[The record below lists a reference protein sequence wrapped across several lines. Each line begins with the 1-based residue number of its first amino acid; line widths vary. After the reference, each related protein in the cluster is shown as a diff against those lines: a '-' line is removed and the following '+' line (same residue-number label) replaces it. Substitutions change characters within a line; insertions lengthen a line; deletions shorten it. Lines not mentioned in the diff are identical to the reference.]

1 MEVKMKK
8 HRILKSLIT
17 FVLAL
22 ALSITLLPSQFVYA
36 ADGGNYDGSG
46 TGSEGVS
53 GGYIEGAS
61 ASKQA
66 VRVYVIKEDGTAIT
80 QAVDLFFGSQQSG
93 NYMNGQELGYAVTKL
108 VDLSHIS
115 SITKNTAPSGMP
127 TPFKFTGGS
136 FIANGSALNTWAMT
150 PNGAGALNIDELIF
164 DVWGQDILDLFKDT
178 SEVYYLCLEPIV
190 WHGLYI
196 GKTYT
201 GVNFYDTA
209 KDWMLLYMDL
219 GIGTNTYMKSLDCA
233 ILQTCMMLD
242 YPILGQ
248 DTNFTLY
255 SNITQSVVQTTG
267 YGVHVYS
274 NQLGGQTTCD
284 EPQQPSPHNPPTE
297 SNGKVTIVK
306 SYRIK
311 DSNNNYEHVA
321 TTYTS
326 NLDGNIQ
333 IENEQGWNVVG
344 WRASTT
350 TNTGVVGAP
359 TWNAPSDQGEG
370 NKAQK
375 VNIKP
380 NNCLYV
386 LLEKIEEEPEE
397 LGDYDYIISQ
407 SRITKKISMSAPV
420 SSNGTL
426 QGILNKEFKWKIA
439 AHPECQGHSCH
450 GCRCPG
456 HYETCDACGGS
467 GGTDE
472 APCGSCGGSGEVEN
486 TERCYFFAKNG
497 AIVPNYQHVTGK

>member
-1 MEVKMKK
+1 MKK
-8 HRILKSLIT
+8 QKLKNLIAFILVVVLSLIM
-17 FVLAL
+17 
-22 ALSITLLPSQFVYA
+22 LPSQIVYA
-36 ADGGNYDGSG
+36 DYDGGG
-46 TGSEGVS
+46 TGNEGVS

-80 QAVDLFFGSQQSG
+80 QAVDLFFGSQASG
-93 NYMNGQELGYAVTKL
+93 TYIRGQDFGYAVTKL
-108 VDLSHIS
+108 VNLSHIS
-115 SITKNTAPSGMP
+115 SINTGTAPSGMP

-136 FIANGSALNTWAMT
+136 FIGNGSALNEWAMS
-150 PNGAGALNIDELIF
+150 PNGNGGYNIEDLILS
-164 DVWGQDILDLFKDT
+164 VWGQDILDLFKDT

-190 WHGLYI
+190 WHGFYI

-201 GVNFYDTA
+201 GVNFYGTA

-248 DTNFTLY
+248 DVNFTKY
-255 SNITQSVVQTTG
+255 SNITQSDVQTTG
-267 YGVHVYS
+267 FGVHVYS

-284 EPQQPSPHNPPTE
+284 EPQQPTPHNPPTE

-333 IENEQGWNVVG
+333 IENEQGWTVVG

-350 TNTGVVGAP
+350 TNTGVTSVP
-359 TWNAPSDQGEG
+359 WNAPSDQGEG

-386 LLEKIEEEPEE
+386 LLEKVEEEPEE

-426 QGILNKEFKWKIA
+426 RGITNKEFKWSIA

-450 GCRCPG
+450 GCGCPG
-456 HYETCDACGGS
+456 CPA
-467 GGTDE
+467 
-472 APCGSCGGSGEVEN
+472 AN
-486 TERCYFFAKNG
+486 
-497 AIVPNYQHVTGK
+497 

>member
-1 MEVKMKK
+1 MKK
-8 HRILKSLIT
+8 HKMLKSLTAFILT
-17 FVLAL
+17 VL
-22 ALSITLLPSQFVYA
+22 LSLIMIPSQIVYA
-36 ADGGNYDGSG
+36 DYDGGG
-46 TGSEGVS
+46 TGNEGVS

-61 ASKQA
+61 VSKQA

-93 NYMNGQELGYAVTKL
+93 NYMNGHELGYAVTKL

-115 SITKNTAPSGMP
+115 SIAKGTAPSGMP

-136 FIANGSALNTWAMT
+136 FIGNGSALNTWAMS
-150 PNGAGALNIDELIF
+150 PNGNGGYNIEDLILS
-164 DVWGQDILDLFKDT
+164 VWGQDILDLFKDT

-201 GVNFYDTA
+201 GVNFYGTA

-248 DTNFTLY
+248 DTNFTKY
-255 SNITQSVVQTTG
+255 SNLTQLDVQTTG

-344 WRASTT
+344 WRASST
-350 TNTGVVGAP
+350 TNTGVTSVP
-359 TWNAPSDQGEG
+359 WNAPSDQGEG

-380 NNCLYV
+380 NHCLYV
-386 LLEKIEEEPEE
+386 LLEKTEENPVV
-397 LGDYDYIISQ
+397 LDDYEYKISQ
-407 SRITKKISMSAPV
+407 SRITKRISMSNPD
-420 SSNGTL
+420 NPN
-426 QGILNKEFKWKIA
+426 GILEKIVDTEFTWTIDG
-439 AHPECQGHSCH
+439 HPECQGHHCH
-450 GCRCPG
+450 GCSCPG

-472 APCGSCGGSGEVEN
+472 APCGSCGGSGEVEVEN
-486 TERCYFFAKNG
+486 TERCYFFA
-497 AIVPNYQHVTGK
+497 